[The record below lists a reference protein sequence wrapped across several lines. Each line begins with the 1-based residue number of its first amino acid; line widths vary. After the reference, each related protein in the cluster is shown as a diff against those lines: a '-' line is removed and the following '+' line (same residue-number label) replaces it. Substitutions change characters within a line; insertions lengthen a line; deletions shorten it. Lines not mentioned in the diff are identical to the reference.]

1 MFEARKDGERLVYTA
16 CPQAHNKIHLE
27 RKVWDVAE
35 GDAPELLFS
44 VGEQDAEEDILLSL
58 SQQQALE
65 LSRLLKEFGIRGQ
78 LPEPPQA
85 EQNQPQAEESA
96 G

>member
-1 MFEARKDGERLVYTA
+1 MFKAIRDGERLVYTA
-16 CPQAHNKIHLE
+16 NPQAYNTIELE
-27 RKVWDVAE
+27 RKIYDVKE
-35 GDAPELLFS
+35 GDAPELFFS
-44 VGEQDAEEDILLSL
+44 VGEQDADEDIVLSL
-58 SQQQALE
+58 SQEQALE

-78 LPEPPQA
+78 LPEPPQS